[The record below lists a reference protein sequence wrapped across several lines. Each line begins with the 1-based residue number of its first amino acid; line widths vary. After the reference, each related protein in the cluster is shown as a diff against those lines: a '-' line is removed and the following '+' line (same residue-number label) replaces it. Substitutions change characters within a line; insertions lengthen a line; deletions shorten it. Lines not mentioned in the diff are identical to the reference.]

1 MKAAAGKWFDIL
13 GLGGVATAAVNGT
26 GVFYSHCFPIP
37 DGDPACVFDFKFT
50 SAGSVKCKL
59 ELEQS
64 HVEPATEGSADANFI
79 VPAVEAGTAKVIA
92 ADITDE
98 VAHSIAYAPVGKSF
112 ARVKITGVS
121 GNDASTVIDTLRM
134 NFLR

>member
-1 MKAAAGKWFDIL
+1 MKAPNGKWFDIL
-13 GLGGVATAAVNGT
+13 GGAASAAVAGT
-26 GVFYSHCFPIP
+26 GVFYSESFPIP
-37 DGDPACVFDFKFT
+37 AGDPACVFDFKFT
-50 SAGSVKCKL
+50 SAGSVKCKV

-79 VPAVEAGTAKVIA
+79 VPTTEAGATKVIA

-98 VAHSIAYAPVGKSF
+98 VLHSIAYAPVGKNF
-112 ARVKITGVS
+112 ARVKITGV
-121 GNDASTVIDTLRM
+121 GANDASTVVDVLRM